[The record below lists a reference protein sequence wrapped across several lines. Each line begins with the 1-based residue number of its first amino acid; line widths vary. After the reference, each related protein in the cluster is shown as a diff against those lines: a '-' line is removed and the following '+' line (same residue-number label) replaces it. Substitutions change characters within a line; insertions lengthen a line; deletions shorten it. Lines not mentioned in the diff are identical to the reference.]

1 MSALQAALDEYL
13 DIRRTLGFKLRDEGT
28 ALPKFLRFLE
38 KENAPFIT
46 TALAVQWA
54 TLPENVLPVHWSRR
68 LAMVRAFARFLCSL
82 DPRTEVPPQ
91 GLLPHRYHR
100 KPPYI
105 YDDGE
110 IARLLQAL
118 NHLQSATGLR
128 AATYST
134 LFGLLAVTGMR
145 ISEPIALDRCDVDLV
160 QGIVTVR
167 QTKFGKSRL
176 IPVHSS
182 TVDKLKEY
190 SRLRDSL
197 FSVQK
202 CPSFFLSER
211 GTRLT
216 QCVVRWTF
224 VKLSR
229 EIGLRAPN
237 DKHGP
242 RMHDLRHT
250 LAVKTLIRWYQ
261 TDIDVERH
269 MPELAAYLGHTH
281 VNDTYW
287 YISAIPELLRL
298 ASLRLDRIIV
308 GKLS

>member
-13 DIRRTLGFKLRDEGT
+13 DIRRTLGFKLLDEGT
-28 ALPKFLRFLE
+28 VLPKFLRFLE

-54 TLPENVLPVHWSRR
+54 TLPENVLPVHWTRR

-82 DPRTEVPPQ
+82 DPRTEIPPQ

-100 KPPYI
+100 KAPYI

-110 IARLLQAL
+110 IERLLQAS

-134 LFGLLAVTGMR
+134 FFGLLAVTGMR

-160 QGIVTVR
+160 QGILTVR

-190 SRLRDSL
+190 SQLRDSL
-197 FSVQK
+197 FPRQK

-211 GTRLT
+211 GARLT

-229 EIGLRAPN
+229 KIGLRAPS

-242 RMHDLRHT
+242 RMHDLSYPNLNKIQT
-250 LAVKTLIRWYQ
+250 FLIKSCYFR
-261 TDIDVERH
+261 
-269 MPELAAYLGHTH
+269 
-281 VNDTYW
+281 
-287 YISAIPELLRL
+287 
-298 ASLRLDRIIV
+298 
-308 GKLS
+308 

>member
-13 DIRRTLGFKLRDEGT
+13 DIRRTLGFKLLDEGT

-38 KENAPFIT
+38 EANAPFIT
-46 TALAVQWA
+46 TDLAVQWA

-82 DPRTEVPPQ
+82 DPRTEIPPQ
-91 GLLPHRYHR
+91 GLIPHRYHR

-110 IARLLQAL
+110 IARLLQASK
-118 NHLQSATGLR
+118 HLQSATGLR

-134 LFGLLAVTGMR
+134 LFGLLAVTGMS
-145 ISEPIALDRCDVDLV
+145 INEPIALDRCDVDLV
-160 QGIVTVR
+160 QGILTVR

-190 SRLRDSL
+190 SQLRDSL
-197 FSVQK
+197 FSRQK

-211 GTRLT
+211 GARLT

-229 EIGLRAPN
+229 EIGLRAPS

-261 TDIDVERH
+261 ADIDVERH

-287 YISAIPELLRL
+287 YISAVPELLRL
-298 ASLRLDRIIV
+298 ASLRLDRIVV